1 MNFQNNKGVTN
12 IYQNN
17 HKLSISS
24 CLYNVFTQMR
34 YCYRF
39 IYDIQEY
46 QNYCKLN
53 MFNVELFDICLAV
66 YPWYFLLVIEYEM
79 MITFLL
85 HTNHVS
91 KYNNHVSWQNMYVKY
106 FVYWCQISLCLVFF
120 FSRISLK
127 GPNQARTFVSCYLT
141 LDDVCLL
148 TI

>member
-1 MNFQNNKGVTN
+1 
-12 IYQNN
+12 
-17 HKLSISS
+17 
-24 CLYNVFTQMR
+24 
-34 YCYRF
+34 
-39 IYDIQEY
+39 
-46 QNYCKLN
+46 
-53 MFNVELFDICLAV
+53 MFNLELFDICLAV

-85 HTNHVS
+85 HTNHIS
-91 KYNNHVSWQNMYVKY
+91 KYTNHVSWQNMYVKY

-148 TI
+148 TIYNNNRNKKELYFIFTSLYHLNGGNMRICNVGVCYALYFQYFKVSSLISTPL